1 MLNLL
6 IDYAKTHALTIE
18 PGFKPKTIR
27 WAIVC
32 DVAGHFLNVQELGN
46 SDVRNNR
53 GQTFD
58 VCPDLSLPEMKAG
71 GPGCRHFLVDNVEV
85 VALMGKNGDVL
96 ADGTIDEKEKKKAK
110 AKHDF
115 FISLLRQ
122 GASAMKELDALA
134 TLLDSSESLSEFQ
147 RAFTEQRFKPTDS
160 VTFAIA
166 GRTPMFLV
174 EDNAWH
180 NWWRG
185 FRQSLLAKKSAK
197 KRNSREQTTDKSSA
211 TEFMRCFG
219 SGGLA
224 EPTPTHPTI
233 EGLSDVGG
241 SPMQDR
247 LASFKQESF
256 QSYFLSQSQ
265 NAAVSEEMA
274 AAYRAGLNHLI
285 GKHAQQIAGA
295 KVVHWYAGET
305 KVEKQ
310 EDLMGLL
317 DDSLDLSW
325 LAESTDEEKERDALH
340 QAKLLLGAL
349 KSGENPRL
357 ERLANYRYYA
367 MILSANSG
375 RVVAR
380 EWIEGRF
387 GELAE
392 SIVAWFEA
400 LEITNLS
407 GDRSA
412 KSPKIERIITCL
424 LPPIKPGQKYADWIK
439 PIGGERTR
447 LWHAAVS
454 RKVEIPYKVMSRLIP
469 LHQAFM
475 LSGDFEEA
483 LDERSPNRAKNL
495 SILYTR
501 MGLLKAYHIRKG
513 DKNMQKPYLN
523 EEHPHPA
530 YHCGRSMAILA
541 EIQQAAL
548 GNVGAGVVQR
558 YYAAAS
564 ATPALVLGRLVRT
577 SNYHMEKIGYRK
589 KRDGLKDLH
598 TGVWCRLKDEVP
610 QILTLKEQSL
620 FALGFYQQLGKLAS
634 IDWAKYKPQFTTSE
648 EGE

>member
-18 PGFKPKTIR
+18 LGFKPKTIR

-32 DVAGHFLNVQELGN
+32 DEAGRFLNVQELGN
-46 SDVRNNR
+46 PNERNNR
-53 GQTFD
+53 GQTFH
-58 VCPDLSLPEMKAG
+58 VCPDLTQPEMKAG
-71 GPGCRHFLVDNVEV
+71 GSGCRHFLVDNIEV
-85 VALMGKNGDVL
+85 VALMGKNGDVR
-96 ADGTIDEKEKKKAK
+96 IDSSLDEDELKKATD
-110 AKHDF
+110 KHKF
-115 FISLLRQ
+115 FVSLLRQ
-122 GASAMKELDALA
+122 GASAMQELDALA
-134 TLLDSSESLSEFQ
+134 MLLESTESLSTLQQAFAKQ
-147 RAFTEQRFKPTDS
+147 RYRPTDY
-160 VTFAIA
+160 VTFAIT
-166 GRTPMFLV
+166 GNTPMFLV
-174 EDNAWH
+174 KGNAWH
-180 NWWRG
+180 DWWLE
-185 FRQSLLAKKSAK
+185 FR
-197 KRNSREQTTDKSSA
+197 EP
-211 TEFMRCFG
+211 
-219 SGGLA
+219 LA
-224 EPTPTHPTI
+224 ENSDKELLCFATGELVRPAMTHLVI
-233 EGLSDVGG
+233 SGLRQYGG
-241 SPMQDR
+241 QPSGDR
-247 LASFKQESF
+247 LSSYKQDSFRSYNLD
-256 QSYFLSQSQ
+256 QSE
-265 NAAVSEEMA
+265 NAAVSDRA
-274 AAYRAGLNHLI
+274 TTAYRASLDDLIESKSQGL
-285 GKHAQQIAGA
+285 AGA
-295 KVVHWYAGET
+295 SVVHWYAGET
-305 KVEKQ
+305 EVEKQ
-310 EDLMGLL
+310 EDPMGLL

-325 LAESTDEEKERDALH
+325 LDDSNDEEGKERDALH
-340 QAKLLLGAL
+340 LAKVFVGSL
-349 KSGENPRL
+349 KSATTPRL
-357 ERLANYRYYA
+357 ADLANYRYYA

-412 KSPKIERIITCL
+412 KSPKIERIITSL

-454 RKVEIPYKVMSRLIP
+454 RKVEIPYKVVSRLIP

-483 LDERSPNRAKNL
+483 LDEQSKNRAKNL
-495 SILYTR
+495 SVLYTR
-501 MGLLKAYHIRKG
+501 MALLKAYHIRKG
-513 DKNMQKPYLN
+513 DENMQPYLN
-523 EEHPHPA
+523 EEHPHSA
-530 YHCGRSMAILA
+530 YHCGRLMAILA

-598 TGVWCRLKDEVP
+598 IGVWCRLKDEVP
-610 QILTLKEQSL
+610 QTLTLKEQSL
-620 FALGFYQQLGKLAS
+620 FALGFYQQLGNLAS